1 MHGMKI
7 PVVLGALL
15 GLTGAPVAM
24 ADVLEDIGID
34 ALMERLGSQS
44 MPTGFGV
51 RIAQVEA
58 DESGNYAPDEGN
70 SHFIGKT
77 FHIQSGDTGAS
88 GHATN
93 ICQWMCG
100 NEWSPAPGVTDI
112 DCWSLEDWC
121 LEGFLRAN
129 FSSSFPPWST
139 PNFIKNFNLSW
150 IASFGSVNNNHQ
162 VLRRA
167 DYVVER
173 DNVMMCHGVG
183 NTGQASIPLMTCM
196 FNGLSVGKRSGAHL
210 TEDTVAGI
218 EGAGRMRPEIVAPLS
233 TSSAA
238 TGLVSGVMTL
248 LVETARNDDS
258 LDSQAEDTEVI
269 KALLLA
275 GATHVQFEGPWA
287 NGAVTEGAERGT
299 SIRPLNNTL
308 GAGMLNADRSHRM
321 LTSGRTWGGLS
332 SSSPGAAELHG
343 WDQAF
348 CLATSSRWWSF
359 SLDGRVENATIVA
372 TWNRIVNDE
381 FTGYAMGNADLEL
394 WRLDADGE
402 LASLVG
408 DAGLPFFEGGNV
420 TSQSAVD
427 NVELLSV
434 DGLAAGDYVLELR
447 HASSGV
453 NSLTAGMAWYFSD
466 PEVVDVP
473 GDLDGDGQVGVN
485 DLLMVIAQWNCTGN
499 CTADADGDGTVNVS
513 DLLIVIANWD

>member
-7 PVVLGALL
+7 PVVLGLLL
-15 GLTGAPVAM
+15 GLTGAPVVM

-34 ALMERLGSQS
+34 ALTERLGSQS
-44 MPTGFGV
+44 MPTGLGV

-77 FHIQSGDTGAS
+77 FHIQSGDAGSS

-93 ICQWMCG
+93 VCQWMCG
-100 NEWSPAPGVTDI
+100 SEWSPAPGVTDI

-129 FSSSFPPWST
+129 FSSSYPPWST

-150 IASFGSVNNNHQ
+150 IASYGSVNNNHQ

-183 NTGQASIPLMTCM
+183 NAGQASIPLMTGM
-196 FNGLSVGKRSGAHL
+196 FNGISVGKRSGAHL

-218 EGAGRMRPEIVAPLS
+218 EGAGRMRPEIVGPLS

-287 NGAVTEGAERGT
+287 NGAVTEGSQRGT

-321 LTSGRTWGGLS
+321 LTAGRTWGGLS
-332 SSSPGAAELHG
+332 SSSSAAAELHG

-394 WRLDADGE
+394 WRLDADGQ

-427 NVELLSV
+427 NVELLSI
-434 DGLAAGDYVLELR
+434 DGLAPGDYVLELR
-447 HASSGV
+447 HVSSGV
-453 NSLTAGMAWYFSD
+453 SSVTAGMAWYFSD

-485 DLLMVIAQWNCTGN
+485 DLLLVIAQWNCTSD

>member
-1 MHGMKI
+1 
-7 PVVLGALL
+7 
-15 GLTGAPVAM
+15 
-24 ADVLEDIGID
+24 
-34 ALMERLGSQS
+34 
-44 MPTGFGV
+44 
-51 RIAQVEA
+51 
-58 DESGNYAPDEGN
+58 
-70 SHFIGKT
+70 
-77 FHIQSGDTGAS
+77 
-88 GHATN
+88 
-93 ICQWMCG
+93 
-100 NEWSPAPGVTDI
+100 
-112 DCWSLEDWC
+112 
-121 LEGFLRAN
+121 
-129 FSSSFPPWST
+129 
-139 PNFIKNFNLSW
+139 
-150 IASFGSVNNNHQ
+150 
-162 VLRRA
+162 
-167 DYVVER
+167 
-173 DNVMMCHGVG
+173 
-183 NTGQASIPLMTCM
+183 
-196 FNGLSVGKRSGAHL
+196 
-210 TEDTVAGI
+210 
-218 EGAGRMRPEIVAPLS
+218 
-233 TSSAA
+233 
-238 TGLVSGVMTL
+238 
-248 LVETARNDDS
+248 
-258 LDSQAEDTEVI
+258 
-269 KALLLA
+269 
-275 GATHVQFEGPWA
+275 
-287 NGAVTEGAERGT
+287 
-299 SIRPLNNTL
+299 
-308 GAGMLNADRSHRM
+308 M
-321 LTSGRTWGGLS
+321 LTTGRTWGGLS

-447 HASSGV
+447 HVSSGV